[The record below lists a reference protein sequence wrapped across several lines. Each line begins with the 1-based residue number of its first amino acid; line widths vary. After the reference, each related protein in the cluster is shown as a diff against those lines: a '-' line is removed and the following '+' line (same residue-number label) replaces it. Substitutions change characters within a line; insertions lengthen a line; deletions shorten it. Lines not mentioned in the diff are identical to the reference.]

1 MGVLEHC
8 LSLRYRVQYGYADPI
23 RIKTTK
29 LAVPYEASEVPSKK
43 NEFSHPEVT
52 IYLTFLTYYYEGITL
67 QSFKDTLKDVN
78 ILKDHRR
85 NEILND
91 WFGTMK

>member
-1 MGVLEHC
+1 
-8 LSLRYRVQYGYADPI
+8 VQYGYADEI
-23 RIKTTK
+23 RIKKMK

-67 QSFKDTLKDVN
+67 KSFKDSLKDVN
-78 ILKDHRR
+78 ILTSFRK
-85 NEILND
+85 N
-91 WFGTMK
+91 